1 MKKRKAKTI
10 EDVCQ
15 KYRDAMQKMV
25 DGKDAG
31 VSKVSITFGDKKTIV
46 LAERKKKL

>member
-31 VSKVSITFGDKKTIV
+31 VSKVSITFGDKTV
-46 LAERKKKL
+46 VVAERKKPL